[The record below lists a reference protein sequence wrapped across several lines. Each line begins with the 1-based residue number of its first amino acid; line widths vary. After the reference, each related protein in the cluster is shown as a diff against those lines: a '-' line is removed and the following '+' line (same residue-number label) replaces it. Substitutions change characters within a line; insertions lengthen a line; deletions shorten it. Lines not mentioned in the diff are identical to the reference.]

1 MVYKTY
7 PEEYEIGQKTVVT
20 DEEIEEASNY
30 IKQMREQYGRGSE
43 EHRRAFRLS
52 KRLRER
58 QMLLAKE
65 AGDPMFK

>member
-7 PEEYEIGQKTVVT
+7 PEEDEIRQKTVVT

-30 IKQMREQYGRGSE
+30 VIEMADKYGFGSE
-43 EHRRAFRLS
+43 EHKRAFRLS
-52 KRLRER
+52 KRLRYR